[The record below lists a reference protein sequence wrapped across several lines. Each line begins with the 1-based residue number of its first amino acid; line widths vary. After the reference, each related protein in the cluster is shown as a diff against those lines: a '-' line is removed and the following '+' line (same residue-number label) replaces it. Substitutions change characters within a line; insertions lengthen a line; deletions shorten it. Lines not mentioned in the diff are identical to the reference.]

1 MTAMSQVSP
10 PPADNG
16 DGFRITGW
24 HVLIGV
30 VAFFA
35 IVIAVDVL
43 FITMAFRTFSGEV
56 ASNPYEAGLA
66 YNRTLAEERAQASLG
81 WSVAMTRPDDAT
93 VEIAIHDREGRPVSG
108 LSGEAVFDRPATETG
123 RKIVAVRVAGPGLY
137 RLTVPDPSGA
147 WDIRATLKRS
157 DGQQFKVE
165 QRLVWR

>member
-1 MTAMSQVSP
+1 MTAMSQAVQTT
-10 PPADNG
+10 AGNG
-16 DGFRITGW
+16 QGFRITGW

-30 VAFFA
+30 VTFFA

-66 YNRTLAEERAQASLG
+66 YNRTLAEERAQTALG
-81 WSVAMTRPDDAT
+81 WSVTLARPDNAT
-93 VEIAIHDREGRPVSG
+93 VELAIHDREGRPVSG
-108 LSGEAVFDRPATETG
+108 LVGQAVLDRPATEAARRTVDIRG
-123 RKIVAVRVAGPGLY
+123 VGPGLY

-147 WDIRATLKRS
+147 WDIRATLKRA

>member
-1 MTAMSQVSP
+1 MTAMSQAVSS
-10 PPADNG
+10 PADKAP
-16 DGFRITGW
+16 GFRITGW

-35 IVIAVDVL
+35 VVIAVDVL

-66 YNRTLAEERAQASLG
+66 YNRTLAEERAQAALG
-81 WSVAMTRPDDAT
+81 WKVAMSRPDNAT
-93 VEIAIHDREGRPVSG
+93 VEIAISDREGRPVSG
-108 LSGEAVFDRPATETG
+108 LTGEAVFDRPATEAG
-123 RKIVAVRVAGPGLY
+123 RRQVAVQAAGPGLY
-137 RLTVPDPSGA
+137 RLTVPEASGA
-147 WDIRATLKRS
+147 WDIRATFKRQ